1 MENNI
6 PDIYYKKE
14 WRELYSLKDNG
25 IPEEY
30 KLESEFGTIIYPYIK
45 RSILDKEN
53 KEVYYDTVT
62 PYGFNGPIIIEHN
75 NKEKLLEE
83 FEKDFKEYCS
93 KNKIIA
99 EYVRFSPWFKNYLD
113 FENFYNL
120 KLNKKTIAIDLTVN
134 NILMDEIN
142 GKRRNQIRSAIKK
155 GVKIQF
161 DFDGITIEDFYRLY
175 QNTIEKNHIGEY
187 YWLSK
192 QFLKEHFEKLYGNV
206 FFINAIY
213 ENKIISSSMFI
224 HCDKQMHYHF
234 SANDYNYNS
243 LNGNSLILYEAAKWG
258 KDNGK
263 ENLHL
268 GGMASEDS
276 LIKFKLSFTKS
287 DGLDYYVG
295 MNVQNQEIYEKLVKQ
310 YNGENSNYFPKYR
323 GD

>member
-1 MENNI
+1 MENI

-14 WRELYSLKDNG
+14 WRELYAPKDNG

-30 KLESEFGTIIYPYIK
+30 KLESKFGTIVYPYIK
-45 RSILDKEN
+45 RKITDTENN
-53 KEVYYDTVT
+53 KEYYDTVT
-62 PYGFNGPIIIEHN
+62 PYGFNGPIIIKYSD
-75 NKEKLLEE
+75 KEKLLKDFEYD
-83 FEKDFKEYCS
+83 FEKYCKE
-93 KNKIIA
+93 NNIIA
-99 EYVRFSPWFKNYLD
+99 EYIRFSPWFKNYLD
-113 FENFYNL
+113 FQIFYKL
-120 KLNKKTIAIDLTVN
+120 RLNKKTIAMDLTVDD
-134 NILMDEIN
+134 ILMDEIS

-155 GVKIQF
+155 GVKVQF
-161 DFDGITIEDFYRLY
+161 DFEGKTIENFYDLY
-175 QNTIEKNHIGEY
+175 QNTIKKNHIGEY

-192 QFLKEHFEKLYGNV
+192 EFLKEHFEKLYGNV
-206 FFINAIY
+206 FLINAVY
-213 ENKIISSSMFI
+213 ENNVISSSMFL

-258 KDNGK
+258 KENGK

-295 MNVQNQEIYEKLVKQ
+295 TKIRNKEIYDRLVEQ
-310 YNGENSNYFPKYR
+310 YNKENSNYFPKYR